1 MIKEY
6 MKRVGYRRVL
16 MMFVGN
22 VILSVG
28 VSIFKLSRL
37 GNDPFSGM
45 IMALSDQTGIRYA
58 EFLAMVNLALF
69 VIQFLF
75 GKHLIGAGTLVNAF
89 LNGYMMTFLY
99 ELELNLIGRPTMLWQ
114 QVVIACAGMV
124 ICSLGISLYQ
134 TPDVGVA
141 PYDSLSLIMADR
153 LSKIPYFWHRI
164 FTDAICALICW
175 QMGGIVGL
183 GTVLCAFGFGPI
195 IHFFNVHV
203 AEKLLER
210 PMERRA
216 DYSFIRQ

>member
-1 MIKEY
+1 MITEY
-6 MKRVGYRRVL
+6 FKKTGYRRLL
-16 MMFVGN
+16 MMFIGN

-45 IMALSDQTGIRYA
+45 IMALSDQSGIRYA
-58 EFLAMVNLALF
+58 EFLAMVNLAIF
-69 VIQFLF
+69 VIQFIF
-75 GKHLIGAGTLVNAF
+75 GKNLIGAGTIVNAF
-89 LNGYMMTFLY
+89 LNGYMMTFFY
-99 ELELNLIGRPTMLWQ
+99 ELELHIIGRPTMLWQ

-153 LSKIPYFWHRI
+153 CRKVPYFWDRI
-164 FTDAICALICW
+164 CTDAICALICW
-175 QMGGIVGL
+175 KMGGIVGL

-203 AEKLLER
+203 SEKLLER
-210 PMERRA
+210 PMLHIARE
-216 DYSFIRQ
+216 S

>member
-1 MIKEY
+1 MITEY
-6 MKRVGYRRVL
+6 LKKVGYRRIL

-45 IMALSDQTGIRYA
+45 IMALSDRTGIGYA
-58 EFLAMVNLALF
+58 EFLVMVNLVIF
-69 VIQFLF
+69 VIQFIF

-89 LNGYMMTFLY
+89 LNGYMMTFFY
-99 ELELNLIGRPTMLWQ
+99 ELELQLIGRPSMLWQ

-153 LSKIPYFWHRI
+153 CRAVPYFWDRI
-164 FTDAICALICW
+164 CTDAICALLCW
-175 QMGGIVGL
+175 KLGGIVGL

-195 IHFFNVHV
+195 IHFFNEHV

-210 PMERRA
+210 PTFRVVRA
-216 DYSFIRQ
+216 S